1 MERKSDFSGRYNFS
15 RKKRVVV
22 KIGSNSL
29 MHRKTGRVDYI
40 KIERLAMEL
49 SNLKNMG
56 MDVCLVSS
64 GAIAVGRQ
72 RMNVKRRPK
81 ELPKIQALA
90 AIGQVRLMALYSQY
104 FAEYNQTAGQILMT
118 KNTILDDVSRKN
130 AQNTFEELFSM
141 GIIPIVNANDTISTY
156 EIQFGDN
163 DTLSAYVTNL
173 ISADLLILLS
183 DIDGLYTNDPK
194 KDPDARIIPYVDR
207 IDEKIQS
214 MASDDPG
221 SDVGTGGMYTKI
233 RAAQIATQSGA
244 DMIIVNASDLSII
257 HQIFDGS
264 GFTGTVFKSNYN
276 EYFDMV
282 GMIESEEF

>member
-1 MERKSDFSGRYNFS
+1 MDRKYNFS

-29 MHRKTGRVDYI
+29 MHRKTGKVDYI

-81 ELPKIQALA
+81 ELPKTQALA

-104 FAEYNQTAGQILMT
+104 FSEYNQTAGQILMT

-163 DTLSAYVTNL
+163 DTLSAFVTNL
-173 ISADLLILLS
+173 IDADLLILLS

-194 KDPDARIIPYVDR
+194 VDPEARIIPYVERIDDR
-207 IDEKIQS
+207 IKS

-221 SDVGTGGMYTKI
+221 SDIGTGGMYTKI

-244 DMIIVNASDLSII
+244 DMIIVNAKDLSVI
-257 HQIFDGS
+257 HEIFEGDD
-264 GFTGTVFKSNYN
+264 FTGTVFKSNYN

-282 GMIESEEF
+282 GLIESEM